1 MAEIITQTLHDALVY
16 TFIGFLGVVLVL
28 DTLVV
33 CSKAVRFMA
42 SVIRAHSAHLHHEVK
57 EWRRWTDSS

>member
-1 MAEIITQTLHDALVY
+1 MAEIITQTLRDALVY

-42 SVIRAHSAHLHHEVK
+42 SVIRARSAN
-57 EWRRWTDSS
+57 S